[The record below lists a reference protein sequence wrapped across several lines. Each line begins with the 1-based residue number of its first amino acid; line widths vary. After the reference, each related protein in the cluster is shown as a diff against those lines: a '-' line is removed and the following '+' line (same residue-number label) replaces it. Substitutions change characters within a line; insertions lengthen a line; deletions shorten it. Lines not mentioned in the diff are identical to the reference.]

1 MITASGRPVVLA
13 DKEASNGVI
22 HEVSAVLFPPPGTVT
37 HVVAKCPVFK
47 TLLKAVQVAG
57 LAETL
62 DGK

>member
-1 MITASGRPVVLA
+1 VVLA